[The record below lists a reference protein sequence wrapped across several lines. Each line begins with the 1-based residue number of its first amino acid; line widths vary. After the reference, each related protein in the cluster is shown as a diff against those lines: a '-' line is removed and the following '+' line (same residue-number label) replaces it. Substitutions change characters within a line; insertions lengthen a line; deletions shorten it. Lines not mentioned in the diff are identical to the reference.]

1 MLKSQKRTNAQSVLP
16 KVKYKK
22 QEGKMSYEEAYEML
36 SEMSEEERVEA
47 FSVALGLLNRG
58 VAEEEVRTRVERCR
72 DIIEAVEKRMQK
84 GGVYYIE

>member
-1 MLKSQKRTNAQSVLP
+1 MARSQKRTNAKSVLP

-47 FSVALGLLNRG
+47 FSVALGLLNEYEL
-58 VAEEEVRTRVERCR
+58 ADMMERCR
-72 DIIEAVEKRMQK
+72 DIIEAVEKRLGK